1 MFIKQCSIAFL
12 AAIMTISL
20 NPSIG
25 QAQLPNKAFLKWR
38 DNVAMKLWQ
47 TNDGF
52 NPKVRKYFLLLP
64 ADRQESAYKLNL
76 RYCKMIEDGITASD
90 VGKVISDNLLVT
102 FANDPARAKLEA
114 RLGEYQWNVSAE
126 TICKQ

>member
-1 MFIKQCSIAFL
+1 MFIKQCSVVII

-20 NPSIG
+20 NPSTG
-25 QAQLPNKAFLKWR
+25 QAQLPNKPFLKWR

-52 NPKVRKYFLLLP
+52 NPKVRKYFLALP
-64 ADRQESAYKLNL
+64 ADRQEAAYQLNL
-76 RYCKMIEDGITASD
+76 RYCAMINDETTASD
-90 VGKVISDNLLVT
+90 VGKVITDSLLAR

-126 TICKQ
+126 TICK